1 MRPVT
6 HTWGAVALVASFCAY
21 GFALGHIRALGQTRS
36 DAWWFGYA
44 RDVSNLV
51 TLGLVTL
58 SFWGIGFPAS
68 LALAAAF
75 LLVLFVYVLDY
86 WLGRG
91 LRRAV
96 AGWLA
101 AAVGVGIAALV
112 LMAPA
117 RVVHELTVIMDKLFS

>member
-6 HTWGAVALVASFCAY
+6 HTWGAVALVASLFAY
-21 GFALGHIRALGQTRS
+21 GWALGQIRTARKRS
-36 DAWWFGYA
+36 GDAWWFGYA
-44 RDVSNLV
+44 RDGSNLAAV
-51 TLGLVTL
+51 TAVGV
-58 SFWGIGFPAS
+58 SFWGIHFQPS
-68 LALAAAF
+68 LAMAAAF

-101 AAVGVGIAALV
+101 AAAGVGIAGLI

-117 RVVHELTVIMDKLFS
+117 RVADGLTQVMALLFS